1 MPMTEKRIF
10 RLAHDEARRRAVE
23 CILQAPEGYVG
34 RVLEWA
40 IAVCDAANKLAN
52 GQARQPEIAYKRLEA
67 AVNHE

>member
-1 MPMTEKRIF
+1 MS
-10 RLAHDEARRRAVE
+10 AHPNVKALRAFNRWRRGGPGPQPDPVE
-23 CILQAPEGYVG
+23 VG

-52 GQARQPEIAYKRLEA
+52 GKTRQPEIAYKRLEA